1 MGYFSGIAGNGH
13 KDYYDVSCNDHRQ
26 QLLWRYDDLQDRL
39 EELQEKGAAYSNST
53 RYTRDDLRYAL
64 PRELKTVQDVVDAVE
79 MVSEE
84 LLERYKINVQPIAVE
99 EPDVDEITGNQLSFH
114 MICNACSLPMAG

>member
-1 MGYFSGIAGNGH
+1 MGYFSNVACIGCAV
-13 KDYYDVSCNDHRQ
+13 DYDVSYSDHKM
-26 QLLWRYDDLQDRL
+26 QLLWRYEDLQDRL
-39 EELQEKGAAYSNST
+39 EELQETGAAYSNST

-64 PRELKTVQDVVDAVE
+64 PRDLMTVRDVVDAVE